1 MKIGTRVAA
10 LGGVA
15 LAGTL
20 ALTAC
25 GTDDNGGGGNTAA
38 SGDCVKSTVNAAGST
53 AQANAVSE
61 WTKGYQQSCAGANLN
76 YNANGSGAG
85 IQAFSQGQVAFAGS
99 DSALKPEEHGP
110 ADARC
115 KSGKAIDLPMVVGPI
130 AVVYNLKGVDGL
142 QFTPKTLASIF
153 AGKVKTWN
161 DPMIAKD
168 NPGAKLPSTAI
179 KTVHRQDD
187 SGTTDNFTKY
197 LRRPRLTS
205 GSSRAARSGPAP
217 GGQGATKSDGVSTV
231 IKQTDGAIAY
241 AEMSYA
247 TNGKL
252 QTAKIADGSG
262 KFEELSTDTASKAVA
277 GAQVTGQGNDLAL
290 SIDYKAKDGYPIV
303 LVTYEIVCE
312 KGLPDQQAKFVKSYL
327 TYTSSSRARCARR
340 PRLRAAARQHPDQGP
355 GRREGAGLTCTIA
368 CRAGAEQ
375 PRRLG
380 GAHAYPTTGRF
391 SRDERDPRARRE
403 RRAREE
409 VAQAQYRA

>member
-15 LAGTL
+15 LAGAL

-25 GTDDNGGGGNTAA
+25 GTDDNGGGNSTTAS
-38 SGDCVKSTVNAAGST
+38 SGDCVKTTVNAAGST

-115 KSGKAIDLPMVVGPI
+115 KAGKAIDLPMVVGPI

-142 QFTPKTLASIF
+142 QLTAKTLASIF
-153 AGKVKTWN
+153 AGKIKTWN
-161 DPMIAKD
+161 DPAIAKD
-168 NPGAKLPSTAI
+168 NPDAKLPTTAI
-179 KTVHRQDD
+179 KTVHRADD
-187 SGTTDNFTKY
+187 SGTTENFAKY
-197 LRRPRLTS
+197 LTATAPEVWKFEGGKKWT
-205 GSSRAARSGPAP
+205 AP

-231 IKQTDGAIAY
+231 VKQTDGAIAY

-252 QTAKIADGSG
+252 QAAKIADGSG
-262 KFEELSTDTASKAVA
+262 KFQELSAETASKAVA
-277 GAQVTGQGNDLAL
+277 GAQITGQGNDLAL
-290 SIDYKAKDGYPIV
+290 AIDYKAKDGYPIV

-327 TYTSSSRARCARR
+327 TYTSGQQGQ
-340 PRLRAAARQHPDQGP
+340 AALTDLGYAPLPDTI
-355 GRREGAGLTCTIA
+355 LTK
-368 CRAGAEQ
+368 
-375 PRRLG
+375 
-380 GAHAYPTTGRF
+380 
-391 SRDERDPRARRE
+391 
-403 RRAREE
+403 
-409 VAQAQYRA
+409 VQAAVKALA